1 MRRKVAIITGVN
13 GQDGSYLAELLLE
26 KQYSVIGLVRR
37 SSVNTHERINHVIN
51 KEGFMLLEA
60 DITDP
65 SSVNAIVNRYK
76 PDEIYNLAAQSHVKT
91 SFDQPNFTF
100 NVNTLG
106 VLNILEAVRHF
117 SPHTRFYQAS
127 TSEMFGS
134 NFTKAIKDYPCTDK
148 PRELL
153 KWQDEATAFSPNSP
167 YAVSKVA
174 AHNLVDLYRRSYG
187 THASA
192 GILFNHESERR
203 GENFVT
209 RKITKYVGELDKYR
223 KKLSGF
229 IGILTDAKVPDYPTL
244 KLGNLDA
251 VRDWGHAKDYVEAMY
266 LMLQQQKPDDYVIC
280 TGKGRSVR
288 DFLDAA
294 FKSIG
299 ITDWSKYVEID
310 PQFYRPCEVEFLQ
323 GKCDKAKNVLG
334 WEPKIT
340 FEQLVERMVKYDS

>member
-1 MRRKVAIITGVN
+1 MGKKIAIITGVN
-13 GQDGSYLAELLLE
+13 GQDGSYLAEFLLE

-37 SSVNTHERINHVIN
+37 SSVNTHERIDHIID
-51 KEGFMLLEA
+51 KPGFMLLEA
-60 DITDP
+60 DISDP

-91 SFDQPNFTF
+91 SFDQPSFTF
-100 NVNTLG
+100 QVNTLG

-134 NFTKAIKDYPCTDK
+134 NYSVPGMVYSMTDVAGHNVNNLDDK
-148 PRELL
+148 Y
-153 KWQDEATAFSPNSP
+153 QDEKTAFSPNSP

-174 AHNLVDLYRRSYG
+174 AHNLVDLYRRSYDL
-187 THASA
+187 HASS

-209 RKITKYVGELDKYR
+209 RKITKYIGALGRHKR
-223 KKLSGF
+223 SLRGLSGEAF
-229 IGILTDAKVPDYPTL
+229 PTL

-251 VRDWGHAKDYVEAMY
+251 VRDWGHAKDYVEAMF
-266 LMLQQQKPDDYVIC
+266 LILQQTKPDDYVIC
-280 TGKGRSVR
+280 TGKGHSVR

-294 FKSIG
+294 FNVIG
-299 ITDWSKYVEID
+299 IKDWSKYVEID
-310 PQFYRPCEVEFLQ
+310 PQFYRPCEVEFLR
-323 GKCDKAKNVLG
+323 GNCDKAKNKLG
-334 WEPKIT
+334 WGPKIT
-340 FEQLVERMVKYDS
+340 FEQLVERMVKHDS

>member
-100 NVNTLG
+100 QVNTMG

-134 NFTKAIKDYPCTDK
+134 NFTFDSYLNSFYEKDGKLCADTKQNKY
-148 PRELL
+148 
-153 KWQDEATAFSPNSP
+153 QDENTNFSPNSP
-167 YAVSKVA
+167 YAVAKVA

-187 THASA
+187 LHASC

-209 RKITKYVGELDKYR
+209 RKITKYIGKLAHHRRSIKGLAGE
-223 KKLSGF
+223 S
-229 IGILTDAKVPDYPTL
+229 YPVL
-244 KLGNLDA
+244 GLGNLDA
-251 VRDWGHAKDYVEAMY
+251 VRDWGHAQDYVEAMY
-266 LMLQQQKPDDYVIC
+266 LMLQQPKADDYVIC
-280 TGKGRSVR
+280 TGKGHSVR

-323 GKCDKAKNVLG
+323 GRCNKAKKALG

-340 FEQLVERMVKYDS
+340 FEQLVQRMVQHDS